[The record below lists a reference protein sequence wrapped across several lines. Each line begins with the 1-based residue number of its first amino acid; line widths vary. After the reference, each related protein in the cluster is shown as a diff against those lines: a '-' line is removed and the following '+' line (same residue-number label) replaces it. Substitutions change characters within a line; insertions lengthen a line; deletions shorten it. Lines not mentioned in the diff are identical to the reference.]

1 MPILKN
7 NGGLHKKAP
16 LKLPLAAIAKAAAAV
31 IFGVLLLT
39 MLPAAIPDS
48 EVAETRPP
56 LSFDSN
62 RPDVNGVADP
72 KVFPHFVV
80 IYPNRE
86 EWGKEIADHITAKLS
101 SKFHAHFVTLSD
113 SEYLALDAGT
123 LALYNAE
130 PSLTLALGIT
140 ELLDESYL
148 TTLSRIGMNGVE
160 IYRVGNRIDIVSAS
174 TERITEGAESFIASV
189 SFSGSYEISDSLY
202 VSDLRPSEGSL
213 FSPDIVT
220 DSEIKLLTFSHI
232 DNDSYTLSALR
243 GIIESVK
250 PDLVIFNGG
259 VDGGC
264 KTRHELAELWGE
276 IAAILAESNIPW
288 CFTPGNLSGTLPR
301 IVVCEVISSFE
312 GCLRQFKGD
321 GAVTY
326 SLTVANSAGE
336 VTATI
341 YVGDIY
347 DTSEALCG
355 LIEADD
361 NLYSRASDHERAV
374 IGVFPAIP
382 EQLST
387 LEDVCAEYTS
397 DKLTDLYDSFVA
409 AGGST
414 LICAAD
420 PAHPFTV
427 SHIGGTLALCG
438 SIGFSARG
446 LGGRFDY
453 NNSIRGASLLT
464 LTPHRAGYTTAK
476 ASYVYAADLG
486 LTER

>member
-1 MPILKN
+1 MPILTKIKS
-7 NGGLHKKAP
+7 LFKKAP
-16 LKLPLAAIAKAAAAV
+16 SLLSLPNIAKAAAAV
-31 IFGVLLLT
+31 VFGVLLLT

-48 EVAETRPP
+48 EVEITRPP
-56 LSFDSN
+56 LSFDSKLPEMN
-62 RPDVNGVADP
+62 DVADA
-72 KVFPHFVV
+72 KVFPHLV
-80 IYPNRE
+80 IVYPDRE
-86 EWGKEIADHITAKLS
+86 AWGKEIADHVTAKLS
-101 SKFHAHFVTLSD
+101 GKFHAHFVTLSD
-113 SEYLALDAGT
+113 SEYLALDEGT

-130 PSLTLALGIT
+130 PSLTLTLGIT

-220 DSEIKLLTFSHI
+220 DSELKLLTFSHI
-232 DNDSYTLSALR
+232 DNDSYTIAALR

-276 IAAILAESNIPW
+276 IAAILAESNTPW

-361 NLYSRASDHERAV
+361 KLYSRASDHERAV

-453 NNSIRGASLLT
+453 NNSIRGGSLLT
-464 LTPHRAGYTTAK
+464 LTLHRAGYTTAK